1 MVSFRS
7 TTGGELHDRLLEVQ
21 EGLARGTLPQ
31 WVLTDP
37 AVFQLEVQ
45 RIFARSWYFLGHE
58 SELPLPGD
66 YVTRWYV
73 NDPILLTRDK
83 DGRLRGFLNSCMHRG
98 TMLCT
103 ADSGNRKSFTCPYHG
118 WTYSLDGELIGVVA
132 DDKVYGSEMNKAEW
146 ALRPVPRLA
155 TYHGLIFASLDS
167 DAQELTDFLG
177 GLTWYLDILVGRT
190 DEGMEVHGPPLRWV
204 VRMNWKTGAENFGG
218 DAYHTATTHRSTV
231 ELGLTPKDPM
241 YASYGHQV
249 VLDEGHGLNVIT
261 ASPKV
266 ANIPPFQG
274 QPEQMWP
281 IFERNLTPEQL
292 DVFRQ
297 TAIIDGTCF
306 PNLSFLSAMHGAG
319 GHAHLTNFLTLRQWR
334 PLGPD
339 MVEIWSWFLADKQAP
354 QEFREESYKRYV
366 NTFGPA
372 GTLEQ
377 DDTEIWT
384 RISDASKGLMARDKQ
399 MNYNNA
405 MNYLMGLGRVRP
417 DVTWPGPGTAYPTA
431 YLEAVQRKFYETW
444 AALLIAGGADAK
456 LRGAL

>member
-1 MVSFRS
+1 MAPLRS
-7 TTGGELHDRLLEVQ
+7 PIDPDLHKQLLDVQ
-21 EGLARGTLPQ
+21 QRMAVGTLPQ

-37 AVFQLEVQ
+37 AVFQLEVE
-45 RIFARSWYFLGHE
+45 RVFARTWYFLGHE
-58 SELPLPGD
+58 SELPAPGD
-66 YVTRWYV
+66 YITRWYV
-73 NDPILLTRDK
+73 NDPILVTRGK
-83 DGRLRGFLNSCMHRG
+83 DGSLRAFLNSCMHRG

-118 WTYSLDGELIGVVA
+118 WTYALDGDLIGIVA
-132 DDKVYGSEMNKAEW
+132 DDKVYGAEMDKSQW
-146 ALRPVPRLA
+146 SLRAVPRLE
-155 TYHGLIFASLDS
+155 TYHGLIFASLDP
-167 DAQELTDFLG
+167 EVKPLTEYLG

-190 DEGMEVHGPPLRWV
+190 DEKMEVYGAPLRWV
-204 VRMNWKTGAENFGG
+204 VDANWKIGSENFGG
-218 DAYHTATTHRSTV
+218 DAYHTAMTHRSTV

-266 ANIPPFQG
+266 TNIPPFQG
-274 QPEQMWP
+274 QPEEMWP
-281 IFERNLTPEQL
+281 SFERNLTPEQL
-292 DVFRQ
+292 EVFRQ

-306 PNLSFLSAMHGAG
+306 PNLSFLSPMHGAG

-339 MVEIWSWFLADKQAP
+339 KVEIWSWFLTDKQAP
-354 QEFREESYKRYV
+354 KDFKEESYKRYV

-384 RISDASKGLMARDKQ
+384 RITDTSKGLMAREKDMSYDNV
-399 MNYNNA
+399 MNYV
-405 MNYLMGLGRVRP
+405 MGLGRVQP
-417 DVTWPGPGTAYPTA
+417 DPDWPGPGAAYPTT

-444 AALLIAGGADAK
+444 NAYLVAE
-456 LRGAL
+456 